1 MNKTQQFLKAH
12 KLQPSELD
20 MQAMVNDFISEM
32 KLGLDGKAGSLQM
45 IPTYLGAEGKIK
57 PNEPVVAIDAGGTN
71 FRAVKMS
78 FDENLNLVTENLQQR
93 KMPAIDEELSNKEF
107 FATLAAY
114 LTSYKEVSEKIGFC
128 FSYAVEI
135 FPNKDGKLLEW
146 SKEVKAPEVLGQMVG
161 KNLLEAMGTPNKQ
174 IVLMNDTVSTLL
186 AGQAATAGREF
197 DSYIGF
203 ILGTG
208 TNACY
213 IEDNKKITKTANLD
227 PKGNMIINIET
238 GNFNLMPR
246 TDIDISFDNTTKLP
260 GRYTFEKMISGGYFG
275 GLCTTA
281 FKMAAAEEV
290 FSAEAKVRMKDM
302 GELTSEE
309 VNKFVCSI
317 DLPANTLSAVFTN
330 KEDKAAATEIINA
343 LIARAAKLTAASLAA
358 VILKSGKGKSAE
370 KPVLMTIEGTTFY
383 KLLNFQVMFEAY
395 LQGFFSGENRRFY
408 EIVEVPNSSL
418 IGAGIAAIVN

>member
-1 MNKTQQFLKAH
+1 MNKSQQFLQKH
-12 KLQPSELD
+12 KLYSSEID
-20 MQAMVNDFISEM
+20 IQTITDDFIVEM
-32 KLGLDGKAGSLQM
+32 KNGLEGNQGSLQM
-45 IPTYLGAEGKIK
+45 IPTYLGAQGKIK

-71 FRAVKMS
+71 FRAVEMT
-78 FDENLNLVTENLQQR
+78 FDNNLNLVTENLQQR

-114 LTSYKEVSEKIGFC
+114 LTSYKDVSEKIGFC
-128 FSYAVEI
+128 FSYAVEM

-146 SKEVKAPEVLGQMVG
+146 SKEVKAPEVIGQMVG
-161 KNLLEAMGTPNKQ
+161 ENLLEAMGTPEKK
-174 IVLMNDTVSTLL
+174 ILLMNDTVSTLL
-186 AGQAATAGREF
+186 AGQAATAGRKF
-197 DSYIGF
+197 DTYIGF

-213 IEDNKKITKTANLD
+213 IEKNKNISKTADLD
-227 PKGNMIINIET
+227 PKGNMIINIES
-238 GNFNLMPR
+238 GNFSKMPR
-246 TDIDISFDNTTKLP
+246 TDIDIAFDNTTKQP

-281 FKMAAAEEV
+281 LKMAAIEDV
-290 FSAEAKVRMKDM
+290 FSSETRVKMKNMD
-302 GELTSEE
+302 ELTSEE
-309 VNKFVCSI
+309 VNNFVCGV
-317 DLPANTLSAVFTN
+317 DLPANTLTTVLAN
-330 KEDKAAATEIINA
+330 KEDKEAASEIINA
-343 LIARAAKLTAASLAA
+343 LITRSAKLTAASLAA
-358 VILKSGKGKSAE
+358 VILKTGKGKSAD

-383 KLLNFQVMFEAY
+383 KMKNFQVMFEAF

>member
-1 MNKTQQFLKAH
+1 MNKTQKFLKAH
-12 KLQPSELD
+12 KLSAKELD
-20 MQAMVNDFISEM
+20 IKTITDDFISEM
-32 KLGLDGKAGSLQM
+32 KNGLEGKPGSLLM
-45 IPTYLGAEGKIK
+45 LPTYIGAEGTIK
-57 PNEPVVAIDAGGTN
+57 PNQPVVAIDAGGTN

-78 FDENLNLVTENLQQR
+78 FDNNLNLVTENLQQR

-114 LTSYKEVSEKIGFC
+114 LTEYKNVSDKIGFC

-186 AGQAATAGREF
+186 AGQAATAGRQF
-197 DSYIGF
+197 DTYIGY

-213 IEDNKKITKTANLD
+213 IEENKNITKTPKLD
-227 PKGNMIINIET
+227 LNGSQIINIES

-246 TDIDISFDNTTKLP
+246 TDIDIAFDNTTKLP

-281 FKMAAAEEV
+281 LKMAAAEDV
-290 FSAEAKVRMKDM
+290 FSAETTVNMKNL

-309 VNKFVCSI
+309 VNKFVCGI
-317 DLPANTLSAVFTN
+317 DLPGNILSDVLVTN
-330 KEDKAAATEIINA
+330 EDKEAASEIINA
-343 LIARAAKLTAASLAA
+343 LIQRAAKLVAASLAA
-358 VILKSGKGKSAE
+358 VILKTGKAKTAD

-383 KLLNFQVMFEAY
+383 KLHNFEILFEAF
-395 LQGFFSGENRRFY
+395 LQGFLTGENRRYY